1 MRLVLGMATTLTS
14 TDSKGRT
21 LRYAPGARVEVRD
34 EEWMVRRVEPSATG
48 GHALTVVGVSELVRG
63 TEAIFLD
70 GLDTVTVL
78 DPRQTVLEADRSP
91 GYRKT
96 RLYLES
102 LLRQSPVTD
111 AGITTGHRGAIKP
124 SQYQLAPAGLALSQP
139 RARILI
145 ADGVGLGKTVEVG
158 VLLTELIRRGR
169 GRRILV
175 VALRSVL
182 EQFQMELWSR
192 FTIPLVRLDSIGIE
206 RVQRRI
212 PANMNPFYV
221 YDRVII
227 SIDTLKRD
235 EKYRRFLAASNWD
248 AIVIDEC
255 QHVAERSV
263 TRGSISQRAR
273 LAKLLASTSDALILT
288 SATPHD
294 GRPESF
300 ASLMNL
306 LDPTA
311 VPDVEALSPETV
323 ERLVVRRFKKDIEHE
338 VHGQFS
344 DRVLTPHRVEA
355 TLAEDALLDALGR
368 AQFRTIGRVRHDGG
382 HAGKGALFQTLLRK
396 AALSSSDAVA
406 ATLAKRQRHTR
417 LQQTDADAVADQA
430 TLRELEAL
438 AAAAKT
444 SAEQP
449 ASKLAAL
456 VELLKGFGIED
467 HAADNRVVVFSER
480 IDTLEMLEL
489 ELPERLGLGKENIGR
504 FEGSNNDARQQELV
518 REFGNGE
525 SALRVLLCS
534 DAAAEGINLHF
545 HCHRLVHYDIPWSFI
560 TLEQRNGRID
570 RFGQTQD
577 PQIHVLLTV
586 SANERVRGDM
596 RVLERLVEKEA
607 EAHRALGDVQALLNL
622 HDAASEEQHLIDGIE
637 AGQAPEDIIP
647 EPADAE
653 IDFLALLLGEQQLDA
668 QEQALVGTHERAS
681 LFPDDLGFC
690 LDGWRELAD
699 HYPDVERPIEHVEAQ
714 GLEIEAPEDLRQRFE
729 QLPPELVRE
738 SSSRFKLTIDRDLL
752 MREFQRARERK
763 GGWPG
768 WHLLWD
774 QHPINEWLTDRLV
787 AHMTRHAA
795 PVLRVAKGLEAG
807 QRCFVFQG
815 VLSNRRSQPVLCAWF
830 GVLFDE
836 RGHVGQALDWD
847 ALVAR
852 TGVDEPVPN
861 DGVKFD
867 VKPLEPLRDAAV
879 DAALEHMSTLRKQRS
894 QELRPKLNAEV
905 RRLKKWAGT
914 RLGTIEDQ
922 QAAESRPARKAR
934 LEQQRVDVETVQA
947 TRRAWFE
954 ETMTTEDQPYLRL
967 AVVLVQ
973 G

>member
-1 MRLVLGMATTLTS
+1 MPSA
-14 TDSKGRT
+14 

-63 TEAIFLD
+63 RESIFLD
-70 GLDTVTVL
+70 ELDSVTVL
-78 DPRQTVLEADRSP
+78 DPRETLLESDSSP

-111 AGITTGHRGAIKP
+111 AGITTGHRGAIRP
-124 SQYQLAPAGLALSQP
+124 SRYQLEPAGLALSQP

-158 VLLTELIRRGR
+158 VLLSELIRRGR

-192 FTIPLVRLDSIGIE
+192 FTIPLVRLDSAGIE

-235 EKYRRFLAASNWD
+235 EKYRRFLSACQWD

-255 QHVAERSV
+255 QHVAERTS

-273 LAKLLASTSDALILT
+273 LAKLLASTSDTLVLT

-311 VPDVEALSPETV
+311 VPNVEALDPQTV
-323 ERLVVRRFKKDIEHE
+323 KRLVIRRFKKDVEHE
-338 VHGQFS
+338 VGEQFR
-344 DRVLTPHRVEA
+344 DRVLIPHRVEA
-355 TLAEDALLDALGR
+355 NPAEEALLDALAQ
-368 AQFRTIGRVRHDGG
+368 AQFRTIGRVRTDGAHSG
-382 HAGKGALFQTLLRK
+382 RGALFQTLLRK

-406 ATLAKRQRHTR
+406 STLRQRLEHERLAKKDPDAEADAATLRTLATLASK
-417 LQQTDADAVADQA
+417 A
-430 TLRELEAL
+430 TSS
-438 AAAAKT
+438 AKH
-444 SAEQP
+444 P

-456 VELLKGFGIED
+456 VELLRGFGVHD

-480 IDTLEMLEL
+480 IDTLNMLEAQ
-489 ELPERLGLGKENIGR
+489 LPKLLDLPAASVGR
-504 FEGSNNDARQQELV
+504 FEGSTDDTQQQTLV
-518 REFGNGE
+518 REFGNRE
-525 SALRVLLCS
+525 SSLRLLLCS

-545 HCHRLVHYDIPWSFI
+545 YCHRMVHFDIPWSFI

-570 RFGQTQD
+570 RFGQTHT
-577 PQIHVLLTV
+577 PEIHVLLTV

-607 EAHRALGDVQALLNL
+607 EAHKTLGDVQALLQL
-622 HDAASEEQHLIDGIE
+622 QDAAAEEQHLIEGIE
-637 AGQAPEDIIP
+637 AGEAAEAIIP
-647 EPADAE
+647 ELDEVEPDYLAGLLA
-653 IDFLALLLGEQQLDA
+653 IDELDDR
-668 QEQALVGTHERAS
+668 EGALVTTHERSS
-681 LFPDDLGFC
+681 LYPDDLAFS

-699 HYPDVERPIEHVEAQ
+699 SYPDVERPTEHPEAS
-714 GLEIEAPEDLRQRFE
+714 GIEIEAPEDLRQRFE
-729 QLPPELVRE
+729 QLPAELIHE
-738 SSSRFKLTIDRDLL
+738 SASRFKLTTDREFL
-752 MREFQRARERK
+752 MREFQRARERRE
-763 GGWPG
+763 GWPR

-795 PVLRVAKGLEAG
+795 PMLCVAKGLDAG

-830 GVLFDE
+830 GVLFDA
-836 RGHVGQALDWD
+836 RARVIGTLDWE

-852 TGVDEPVPN
+852 TGLDRPVPN
-861 DGVKFD
+861 DGAKFD
-867 VKPLEPLRDAAV
+867 TAKLLPLRGPAV
-879 DAALEHMSTLRKQRS
+879 DAAIAHMHELRRQRS
-894 QELRPKLNAEV
+894 EELLPRLQLEI
-905 RRLKKWAGT
+905 RRLRSWADT
-914 RLGTIEDQ
+914 RLDELEDKL
-922 QAAESRPARKAR
+922 QAETRAARKAQ
-934 LEQQRVDVETVQA
+934 LGQRQA
-947 TRRAWFE
+947 DIEALLDERTKWFN

-967 AVVLVQ
+967 AALLLQ
-973 G
+973 A